1 MHCVLRQSG
10 ATDSFSREIPERI
23 QTERFALIDRGDY
36 PFSTCHVD
44 NFVEAVQLALGG
56 GAGGRA
62 YLINDRELI
71 TFRQFI
77 AALAD
82 IQGLSID
89 SLRSVPYQVAFA
101 LGWFMEIAASLR
113 SEEGDPPLT
122 RAIVRMIGREFTTSN
137 GAELGYVGGTFRTEG
152 LEQMASAP

>member
-1 MHCVLRQSG
+1 M
-10 ATDSFSREIPERI
+10 
-23 QTERFALIDRGDY
+23 
-36 PFSTCHVD
+36 
-44 NFVEAVQLALGG
+44 QLALGG

-101 LGWFMEIAASLR
+101 LGRFMEIAASLR

-137 GAELGYVGGTFRTEG
+137 GADLGYVGGTFRTEG